1 MTIDY
6 RTAKL
11 PDAPLLVK
19 LYDAA
24 FYSDYIRYGECPGYG
39 KSEESMRDS
48 IRRVPKR
55 IILCDGK
62 PVGVISCKKT
72 AEYSYEIGCLCV
84 LPAYQGRG
92 IGTKAVEDTLAYYS
106 DWKKVTLV
114 TPADKEENVKFYT
127 QKCGFR
133 IEKAEIDG
141 HVKVYRFVRER

>member
-1 MTIDY
+1 MVIAY
-6 RTAKL
+6 RTAEPK
-11 PDAPLLVK
+11 DAPLLVEI
-19 LYDAA
+19 YNAA

-55 IILCDGK
+55 IILCDDK

-92 IGTKAVEDTLAYYS
+92 NRDKS
-106 DWKKVTLV
+106 DGRYPGLL
-114 TPADKEENVKFYT
+114 
-127 QKCGFR
+127 Q
-133 IEKAEIDG
+133 
-141 HVKVYRFVRER
+141 